1 MKSFFINIFRFSLPF
16 IIYILMVLYIDPYNL
31 IQIEKNIKLSEI
43 KSKTSLPLNYRLY
56 KLSNFLNNPT
66 DVIMLGDSRV
76 DAIDT
81 NYFNNLNGKKS
92 TNLAYGGGSLSE
104 IIESFWFVSNAH
116 NLKEVYIGIN
126 FNLWNKHNNLNLVN
140 ESLDLIQSP
149 MNYIFSKDCLK
160 STFLILK
167 ILLFK
172 QEKINIENPKSSKE
186 DFWKYQIESSA
197 NNFYRIWDY
206 PTQYMYQLS
215 QIAEYCKL
223 NNIKLVFFTP
233 PTHIDL
239 QSKVTQFKLVHE
251 ELKFK
256 NDLSK
261 LGLYYDF
268 DYPNE
273 ITKNK
278 KLFKD
283 PFHSNDSVT
292 KIVVNEILTRKIKY
306 AKIANP

>member
-16 IIYILMVLYIDPYNL
+16 IIYILIVLYIDPYNL
-31 IQIEKNIKLSEI
+31 IQTENNIKLSEI

-76 DAIDT
+76 DAINT
-81 NYFNNLNGKKS
+81 SYFNNLNGKKS

-104 IIESFWFVSNAH
+104 IIESFWFVSNVH

-149 MNYIFSKDCLK
+149 INYIFSKDCLK

-206 PTQYMYQLS
+206 PTQYMDQLL
-215 QIAEYCKL
+215 QIAKYCKL

-239 QSKVTQFKLVHE
+239 QSKVTQFKLVSE